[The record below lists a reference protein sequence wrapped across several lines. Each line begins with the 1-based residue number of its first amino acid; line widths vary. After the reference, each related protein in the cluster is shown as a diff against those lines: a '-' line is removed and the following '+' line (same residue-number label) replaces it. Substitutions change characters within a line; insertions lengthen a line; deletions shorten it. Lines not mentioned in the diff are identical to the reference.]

1 MRKLIPVLVAMLFL
15 PLALTG
21 QIKVIPGEEL
31 LEFSSP
37 ALSSDSSSLDFDRRK
52 VLLDSLTED
61 SSPARIEFRMRN
73 RSTRKIALT
82 RIATTCSCLKV
93 SADRMVLPPG
103 GTAVLTAVYDPEG
116 HPGRF
121 RRKVSIF
128 TDASSKDPA
137 AVLEIDAVVGWSRE
151 GEYPC
156 AMGDLRLR
164 RDSLRLSSGETA
176 SSGDKTLRLDRG
188 ETASVRCF
196 NAGNAPLEINPMTRF
211 IPFRVS
217 AILSPSVLQPGQEGK
232 LKITCPSVG
241 KPGTYPLILEG
252 TGARPSD
259 SAIKITFE

>member
-1 MRKLIPVLVAMLFL
+1 MSRTMRKLIPVLVAMLFL
-15 PLALTG
+15 PMALTG

-176 SSGDKTLRLDRG
+176 S
-188 ETASVRCF
+188 VRCI
-196 NAGNAPLEINPMTRF
+196 NAGDAPLEINPMTRF

-217 AILSPSVLQPGQEGK
+217 AVLSPSVLQPGQEGK
-232 LKITCPSVG
+232 LKITCLSVG

-259 SAIKITFE
+259 SAIKITFEK